1 VSASG
6 GFLPG
11 QPRLRRLRFGLS
23 ADSAGTGSA
32 GTASAVPDS
41 AGAGAAV
48 PDSAGAGAASAGSA
62 GAGWAAGACC
72 ALVYWASTA
81 SGIRPRGET
90 GTPFSLAHARTAE
103 EFPPCGRPG
112 RSWPRLGIA
121 STRPARRAAAT
132 NRARLSR
139 RLSAC
144 SVDRSISYVR
154 PSTAKRIV
162 SAAAEP
168 SMSSVSWTMV
178 VRANGLPPGRVVVL
192 VAMLGLPARPHRGSL
207 FCAGTRWCVQRRPP
221 AESVSRRLLLGGA
234 GCTCR
239 SLSGKQKGERPGWNR
254 LGRQRTAGRLLAAG
268 RDSSGGTAQ
277 LPATRAR

>member
-1 VSASG
+1 VVLLATRPTAVLTVLLARPLLCCYWSYGGFAVSASG

-32 GTASAVPDS
+32 GTGSAVPDS
-41 AGAGAAV
+41 AGAGSAV
-48 PDSAGAGAASAGSA
+48 PDSAGAGS
-62 GAGWAAGACC
+62 AAGACC

-103 EFPPCGRPG
+103 EFPPCARPG
-112 RSWPRLGIA
+112 RCWPRLGIA

-132 NRARLSR
+132 NCARLSR

-154 PSTAKRIV
+154 PSTANRTV
-162 SAAAEP
+162 SAAWEP

-207 FCAGTRWCVQRRPP
+207 FCAGTRWCAQRCPP
-221 AESVSRRLLLGGA
+221 VESVSRRLLLAGA
-234 GCTCR
+234 ACTCC
-239 SLSGKQKGERPGWNR
+239 SLSGKQKG
-254 LGRQRTAGRLLAAG
+254 
-268 RDSSGGTAQ
+268 
-277 LPATRAR
+277 